1 MAHKRKEEMLEFIRF
16 LVHEHVINQYIS
28 NYKKR
33 GNAFRINGYPHNIL
47 YHNDFLRYSFTWDKT
62 KEGYWFWYDIN
73 IKWNFYLKN
82 AQNKGEY

>member
-47 YHNDFLRYSFTWDKT
+47 YHNDSLTEFFSDVKMKRQVIYIL
-62 KEGYWFWYDIN
+62 I
-73 IKWNFYLKN
+73 
-82 AQNKGEY
+82 